1 MQNVEYHKI
10 TVMKLWPIV
19 ILALIYSLP
28 VELLARQG
36 EITKVTIT
44 DGVDRFT
51 AADLEAEVDTLLHAI
66 RAWNTTGEN
75 QFPDEPGSEQLQQL
89 VERQHLEVYYRHVQ
103 TVAVE
108 SFDGHT
114 VPNIVLKAN
123 QERGPEPMALALTFA
138 LDGTFLRVSADERE
152 FSAQRILAARLP
164 VTPEKVSRVETYVA
178 QYQQAYQQQRMDQ
191 LAGLMVEDAK
201 IVTGRQKDQRNAFDF
216 YSYTK
221 DEYVEYA
228 EEKIFTEGND
238 IAIHF
243 DSLQVYRD
251 PLNEQQ
257 VGIYLWQHYQSSTYS
272 DQGYLFILVDL
283 SERQP
288 QMSYRVWRSAP
299 IRPGSYGLS
308 EPELEAMITE
318 YKKPPISFY
327 TDEMVVAR
335 FAGSARSVGPIRA
348 ANQVAFPTISDPS
361 FLEKNRYWIIVGTS
375 VVAGGVVYGML
386 RTGNNTSGI
395 PVPPG
400 RPAMN

>member
-1 MQNVEYHKI
+1 MNQA
-10 TVMKLWPIV
+10 IV
-19 ILALIYSLP
+19 LIALI
-28 VELLARQG
+28 LLGGPTMVSAS
-36 EITKVTIT
+36 ETPITKVHIGN
-44 DGVDRFT
+44 GVDRNT
-51 AADLEAEVDTLLHAI
+51 AGELEQEVESLLKTIRIWNEEGRDT
-66 RAWNTTGEN
+66 
-75 QFPDEPGSEQLQQL
+75 FPEEAGSKQLRRL
-89 VERQHLEVYYRHVQ
+89 VREYQLEVYYESIN
-103 TVAVE
+103 TIAVE

-114 VPNIVLKAN
+114 VPNIVLKAHGE
-123 QERGPEPMALALTFA
+123 QGAEPMALALTFA

-152 FSAQRILAARLP
+152 FSAQRILAAGLP
-164 VTPEKVSRVETYVA
+164 VAPKAVSRVEKFVA
-178 QYQQAYQQQRMDQ
+178 RYQRAYQQQRVDQ
-191 LAGLMVEDAK
+191 LSGLIAEDAR
-201 IVTGRQKDQRNAFDF
+201 IITGKEKDQRNAFDF

-221 DEYVEYA
+221 AEYVSYA
-228 EEKIFTEGND
+228 QQQIFTDGNQLTLR
-238 IAIHF
+238 F

-272 DQGYLFILVDL
+272 DQGYLFMLLDV
-283 SERQP
+283 SESQP
-288 QMSYRVWRSAP
+288 QLVYRIWRAEP

-335 FAGSARSVGPIRA
+335 LAGSARSVGPIRA